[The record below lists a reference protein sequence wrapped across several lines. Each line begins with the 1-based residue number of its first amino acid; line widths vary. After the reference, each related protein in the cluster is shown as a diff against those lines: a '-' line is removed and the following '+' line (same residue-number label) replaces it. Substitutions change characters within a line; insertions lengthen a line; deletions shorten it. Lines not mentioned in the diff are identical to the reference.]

1 MTASPVPRVW
11 LLIDDRPGH
20 RTQVEGLARMMGWS
34 AEDRILSFNF
44 LNYIPNPILGRSLLS
59 LRGISADSLRPPF
72 PDVVVGMGR
81 RVIPVA
87 RWIKRQ
93 SGGRSRIVML
103 GRKAGGASRNSD
115 LYVSCSH
122 FGSFPGPRL
131 FELAV
136 PPTKVDAESLAAAR
150 NARPDPLDGLR
161 HPRVLLL
168 VGGPTAQHEF
178 TAGFAWRMA
187 NLVVRSVESLG
198 GDLAIVTSRRT
209 PADAIAAMREAAPA
223 AHFHEWERAR
233 VDNPYLCYL
242 AAADALVV
250 TGESESMLAEGAATG
265 LPLTIFPLQPKPP
278 GLKARLIVAIH
289 RMALDRGLRA
299 DVCRYLFDRGW
310 LAPPRDLD
318 RLHRAMVD
326 HGLARLF
333 ESGVSLDTPDRNPDL
348 DRLKQRI
355 GELLDQAS

>member
-1 MTASPVPRVW
+1 MTASPAPRVW

-34 AEDRILSFNF
+34 AEDRVLSFNF
-44 LNYIPNPILGRSLLS
+44 LNYIPNPILGGSLLS
-59 LRGISADSLRPPF
+59 LRGSSADSLRPPF
-72 PDVVVGMGR
+72 PDVVIGMGR

-93 SGGRSRIVML
+93 SGGRSQIVTL

-122 FGSFPGPRL
+122 FGSIPGPRL

-136 PPTKVDAESLAAAR
+136 PPTKVDAASLAAAR

-168 VGGPTAQHEF
+168 VGGPTAQHAF
-178 TAGFAWRMA
+178 TAEFAGQMA
-187 NLVVRSVESLG
+187 KLIVRSVENLG

-209 PADAIAAMREAAPA
+209 PAAAIAAMRDAAPS

-233 VDNPYLCYL
+233 VDNPYLSYL

-265 LPLTIFPLQPKPP
+265 LPLTIYPLQPKPP
-278 GLKARLIVAIH
+278 GLKARFVAAIH
-289 RMALDRGLRA
+289 RRALGRGLGA
-299 DVCRYLFDRGW
+299 DVCRYVFDHGW
-310 LAPPRDLD
+310 LAPPRDLE
-318 RLHRAMVD
+318 RLHHAMVED
-326 HGLARLF
+326 GLARLF
-333 ESGVSLDTPDRNPDL
+333 RSAVSLDKPNRNPDL
-348 DRLKQRI
+348 DRLKQRM
-355 GELLDQAS
+355 GELLDQGS

>member
-1 MTASPVPRVW
+1 MTPSPAPRVW

-20 RTQVEGLARMMGWS
+20 RTQVEGLARMMGWP
-34 AEDRILSFNF
+34 AEDRVLSFNV
-44 LNYIPNPILGRSLLS
+44 LNYIPNPALGGSLLS
-59 LRGISADSLRPPF
+59 LSRSSAESLRPPF
-72 PDVVVGMGR
+72 PDVVIGMGR
-81 RVIPVA
+81 RVVPVA
-87 RWIKRQ
+87 RWIKRS
-93 SGGRSRIVML
+93 SGGRSRIVTL
-103 GRKAGGASRNSD
+103 GRKAGGASRNAD

-122 FGSFPGPRL
+122 FGSFPNPRL

-150 NARPDPLDGLR
+150 DSRPDPLDGLR
-161 HPRVLLL
+161 HPRVVLL

-178 TAGFAWRMA
+178 TADFAREMTHRVA
-187 NLVVRSVESLG
+187 SSVSNLG

-209 PADAIAAMREAAPA
+209 PEHAIAAMRDAAPA
-223 AHFHEWERAR
+223 AHFHVWERAR
-233 VDNPYLCYL
+233 VDNPYLSYL

-265 LPLTIFPLQPKPP
+265 LPLTILPLPSKIP
-278 GLKARLIVAIH
+278 GLKARLIAAVH
-289 RMALDRGLRA
+289 RKARGRGWLA
-299 DVCRYLFDRGW
+299 DACRQLFDIGW

-318 RLHRAMVD
+318 RLHRAMED

-333 ESGVSLDTPDRNPDL
+333 DGKVSLDTPRRNPDL
-348 DRLKQRI
+348 ERLKQRI